1 MLSQKLQ
8 DDLMT
13 AYQKVYEEKRGH
25 AAGSDDTEKQA
36 SQLAS
41 DVRYKAK
48 GKVPAGASEEE
59 KRKIFLQILS
69 ASPAPAVVKA
79 MAKDKLLGEEVVNEV
94 LGVVTATPKVM
105 KKAQQVRARK
115 NLIQN
120 VKTKAKEYGEKAGRA
135 IVGTTPA
142 GKAVRIAAGGTAAYM
157 MGRAGEADANI
168 KRGNTYRSL
177 VKQDFK
183 PQSNPKP
190 LSSQSVRYEDVVH
203 EMRFDDG
210 KEGKEKRKEALRKKR
225 GMTKAQMD
233 KHPQFKDDDVK
244 EGKMPEGLKKY
255 LEKKQGK
262 KEDKKD
268 VKEGSAYGIYKGDGV
283 MKIGK
288 KEEEKAP
295 RKQKGAMAY
304 DGPNK
309 ERSEAA
315 DRVLAKTKKKREEKK
330 KMKEEYVS
338 EKMMA
343 KKLMR
348 KPIDPVN
355 VATKAAGVAGA
366 AGVGMA
372 YKKTNESAGETIG
385 EMKMKSNPKNL
396 KDMSKG
402 AKQKAP
408 VDYRTLAQSYSPVG
422 NIFNEKKLDAV
433 GAEDKDI
440 DNDGDHDS
448 TDKYLLKRR
457 KAIGKAIAKKR
468 GKVKEG
474 FSAWRI
480 DLDFNE
486 QVKK

>member
-48 GKVPAGASEEE
+48 GKVPEGATEEE
-59 KRKIFLQILS
+59 KRKIFLQILA
-69 ASPAPAVVKA
+69 ASPAPNVVKS
-79 MAKDKLLGEEVVNEV
+79 MAKEKLLGEEVVTEK
-94 LGVVTATPKVM
+94 LGLKTAA
-105 KKAQQVRARK
+105 KKLTDLDTKLQNLDKDKIKQKAKDIIIGKTGRGAAVRA
-115 NLIQN
+115 L
-120 VKTKAKEYGEKAGRA
+120 
-135 IVGTTPA
+135 
-142 GKAVRIAAGGTAAYM
+142 AGGTAAYM
-157 MGRAGEADANI
+157 IGRKGEADSNI
-168 KRGNTYRSL
+168 AKKDTFRSL
-177 VKQDFK
+177 VDQGYK
-183 PQSNPKP
+183 PRSNTSIRP
-190 LSSQSVRYEDVVH
+190 LSSRSVKYEEVVH

-210 KEGKEKRKEALRKKR
+210 EEGTKKRLKKLEKKR
-225 GMTKAQMD
+225 GMKMPD
-233 KHPQFKDDDVK
+233 HPQFQTK
-244 EGKMPEGLKKY
+244 
-255 LEKKQGK
+255 
-262 KEDKKD
+262 KKD

-330 KMKEEYVS
+330 KMKEEYV
-338 EKMMA
+338 
-343 KKLMR
+343 
-348 KPIDPVN
+348 
-355 VATKAAGVAGA
+355 
-366 AGVGMA
+366 
-372 YKKTNESAGETIG
+372 G
-385 EMKMKSNPKNL
+385 EMKMKMKSKPKNP

-402 AKQKAP
+402 VEQKAP
-408 VDYRTLAQSYSPVG
+408 VDYRTLAQSYAPVG

>member
-1 MLSQKLQ
+1 MLSTKVQN
-8 DDLMT
+8 DLIT
-13 AYQKVYEEKRGH
+13 AYHKVYEEKRGH

-48 GKVPAGASEEE
+48 GKVPEGASEEE

-69 ASPAPAVVKA
+69 ASPAPNVVKA
-79 MAKDKLLGEEVVNEV
+79 MAKEKLLGEEVVTEK
-94 LGVVTATPKVM
+94 LGLKTLQKGLAKGSYQAYKADKELTGKNV
-105 KKAQQVRARK
+105 KKGVKDAVFGTTTKGKIVRA
-115 NLIQN
+115 
-120 VKTKAKEYGEKAGRA
+120 
-135 IVGTTPA
+135 
-142 GKAVRIAAGGTAAYM
+142 AAGGTAAYM
-157 MGRAGEADANI
+157 MGRKGEADANTNRNLELGSL
-168 KRGNTYRSL
+168 KRKGYTP
-177 VKQDFK
+177 KTEI
-183 PQSNPKP
+183 KP
-190 LSSQSVRYEDVVH
+190 LSSDSVKYEEVVH

-210 KEGKEKRKEALRKKR
+210 DEGTKKRLKKLEKKR
-225 GMTKAQMD
+225 GMKMPD
-233 KHPQFKDDDVK
+233 HPQFQTK
-244 EGKMPEGLKKY
+244 
-255 LEKKQGK
+255 
-262 KEDKKD
+262 KKD
-268 VKEGSAYGIYKGDGV
+268 VKEGSAYGIFKGDGV
-283 MKIGK
+283 MKVGK

-315 DRVLAKTKKKREEKK
+315 DRVLAKAKKKRE
-330 KMKEEYVS
+330 KMKEEFVN

-343 KKLMR
+343 KKLIR
-348 KPIDPVN
+348 KPVDPVN
-355 VATKAAGVAGA
+355 VATKAAGIAGA

-385 EMKMKSNPKNL
+385 EMKTKSKTKNP

-402 AKQKAP
+402 VEQKAP
-408 VDYRTLAQSYSPVG
+408 VDYRTLAQSYVPVG

-468 GKVKEG
+468 GRVKEG

>member
-1 MLSQKLQ
+1 MLSTKVQN
-8 DDLMT
+8 DLIT

-48 GKVPAGASEEE
+48 GKVPEGASEEE
-59 KRKIFLQILS
+59 KKKIYLQILG
-69 ASPAPAVVKA
+69 ASPAPNVVKA
-79 MAKDKLLGEEVVNEV
+79 MAKDKLLGEE
-94 LGVVTATPKVM
+94 
-105 KKAQQVRARK
+105 
-115 NLIQN
+115 
-120 VKTKAKEYGEKAGRA
+120 
-135 IVGTTPA
+135 
-142 GKAVRIAAGGTAAYM
+142 
-157 MGRAGEADANI
+157 
-168 KRGNTYRSL
+168 
-177 VKQDFK
+177 
-183 PQSNPKP
+183 
-190 LSSQSVRYEDVVH
+190 VVH

-233 KHPQFKDDDVK
+233 KHPQFKDD
-244 EGKMPEGLKKY
+244 
-255 LEKKQGK
+255 
-262 KEDKKD
+262 
-268 VKEGSAYGIYKGDGV
+268 VKEGSSYGITRGS
-283 MKIGK
+283 GK
-288 KEEEKAP
+288 PSGAMAAFGKEEKKKEKAP

-315 DRVLAKTKKKREEKK
+315 DRIIAKTKKKREEKK
-330 KMKEEYVS
+330 KMKEEYVG
-338 EKMMA
+338 EA
-343 KKLMR
+343 K
-348 KPIDPVN
+348 
-355 VATKAAGVAGA
+355 
-366 AGVGMA
+366 
-372 YKKTNESAGETIG
+372 
-385 EMKMKSNPKNL
+385 MKMKAKPKNP

-402 AKQKAP
+402 VGQAAP
-408 VDYRTLAQSYSPVG
+408 VDYRTLAQSYAPVG

-468 GKVKEG
+468 GRVKEG